1 MNFKILMIY
10 LVFFQMLNATLYWE
24 FYIPP
29 IINVGFLFVASI
41 YFLVVYHH
49 IFLRNRLFL
58 YSTIYII
65 LLFLTLAINNDINF
79 HTIARCI
86 TSTIVVMTIEKRDY
100 KYLKPI
106 FYILLIFFISN
117 ATIALYER
125 ITMSY
130 FLPIKPN
137 DDIMEDQA
145 GGMIYTY
152 GDEGFRAFALLGHPL
167 TNANIMAYMSFCF
180 YFCNILNIKFRVG
193 LLLLGYASLF
203 AFNARGAI
211 LIMTLLLV
219 PITFIYL
226 KTAKNKFITLAVL
239 GLILYYGITYFNVFA
254 GRLVSGEIKD
264 DSSMVRILAIR
275 EFLSLDWR
283 TLLMGGYKPMY
294 GENGYLMTIEVYG
307 LIVGGYKIFF
317 ELFFCYKIIPP
328 IKTLYKVILILSVIG
343 IGSTNNN
350 LFYAKVFPFYV
361 LSVLFILI
369 SQGYETNKRIV

>member
-1 MNFKILMIY
+1 MNFKIIMIY
-10 LVFFQMLNATLYWE
+10 LVFFQMLNATLYWGI
-24 FYIPP
+24 YIPP
-29 IINVGFLFVASI
+29 IINVSFLFMAI
-41 YFLVVYHH
+41 AYFFIAYHH
-49 IFLRNRLFL
+49 LFLRNRLAL
-58 YSTIYII
+58 YSLIYII
-65 LLFLTLAINNDINF
+65 LLFLTLTINDVNF
-79 HTIARCI
+79 HSIARCI
-86 TSTIVVMTIEKRDY
+86 APIIMITIIEKRDY

-106 FYILLIFFISN
+106 FYILLIFFILN
-117 ATIALYER
+117 AVIAIYER

-130 FLPIKPN
+130 FLPIKAN
-137 DDIMEDQA
+137 DNIMEDQA
-145 GGMIYTY
+145 VGMIYTY

-180 YFCNILNIKFRVG
+180 YFCNILNRKFRVG

-226 KTAKNKFITLAVL
+226 KTTKNKFITLVVL
-239 GLILYYGITYFNVFA
+239 GLILYFGITYFNVFA

-264 DSSMVRILAIR
+264 DSSMVRILAVR
-275 EFLSLDWR
+275 EFLSLDWS
-283 TLLMGGYKPMY
+283 TLLMGGHKPTY

-317 ELFFCYKIIPP
+317 ELFFGYKIIPP
-328 IKTLYKVILILSVIG
+328 IKTLFKVILILSVIG

-350 LFYAKVFPFYV
+350 LFYAKVFPFYI

-369 SQGYETNKRIV
+369 SQRYETNKRIV